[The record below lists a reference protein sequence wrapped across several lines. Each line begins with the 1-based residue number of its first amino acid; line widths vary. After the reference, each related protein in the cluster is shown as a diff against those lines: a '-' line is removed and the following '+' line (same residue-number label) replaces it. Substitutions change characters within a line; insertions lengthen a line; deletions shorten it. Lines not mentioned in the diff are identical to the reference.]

1 MAQMGASMVGAA
13 GSYMDT
19 GYIRASEGKS
29 CCNMCDVR
37 TMKQHSPAGRSTVGG
52 FNFLEAM
59 ELGRRRGGQKK
70 RKKNTRSGLSR
81 VASAA
86 AAAAAAAAATSS
98 SALLEQEQNH
108 QKKGFL
114 GGALA
119 NAAMSGM
126 ASTIQAK
133 GGCCPICPNLQTILN
148 SNVPIDETFGGPF
161 APAMESKESG
171 GKIEIYIIDGIL
183 LLT

>member
-1 MAQMGASMVGAA
+1 
-13 GSYMDT
+13 
-19 GYIRASEGKS
+19 
-29 CCNMCDVR
+29 
-37 TMKQHSPAGRSTVGG
+37 
-52 FNFLEAM
+52 M
-59 ELGRRRGGQKK
+59 EK
-70 RKKNTRSGLSR
+70 KKNKNKNKRATTTS
-81 VASAA
+81 ASL
-86 AAAAAAAAATSS
+86 
-98 SALLEQEQNH
+98 LLEQQNY

-148 SNVPIDETFGGPF
+148 SNVPIDESFGGPF

-171 GKIEIYIIDGIL
+171 GKIIIFYFIFYIFYIFFTLYFLIDL
-183 LLT
+183 D